1 MTNLAGENFVKS
13 GNLGGRLAVFFKLRP
28 ALEPQ
33 HRHLQNMTQKLDN
46 YKLTW
51 YMHEICMHSMGA
63 KIEFDRLA
71 STLAAPDMRQ
81 SRLVWFHLTSF
92 LSHSAMI
99 SKYLSPIS
107 KCEIAILRKQ
117 ALRVCLRVDGDS
129 EVLQRDARDNIEHF
143 DERLDNWVDG
153 DNQNILEIVLP
164 DHASYDYLR
173 FVEKRVKRVLIQ
185 DVMVFI
191 SEKKDKS
198 QFQLCL
204 NPLNDEVIRIGIEAE
219 KWIND
224 KSAYHFVFPR

>member
-1 MTNLAGENFVKS
+1 M
-13 GNLGGRLAVFFKLRP
+13 P
-28 ALEPQ
+28 
-33 HRHLQNMTQKLDN
+33 QKLDD

-51 YMHEICMHSMGA
+51 YMHEICMHSLGA
-63 KIEFDRLA
+63 KIEFDQLI
-71 STLAAPDMRQ
+71 STLANPDTLQ
-81 SRLVWFHLTSF
+81 TRLVWFHLTSF

-107 KCEIAILRKQ
+107 KSNVAISRKK
-117 ALRVCLRVDGDS
+117 ALRDRLGVDGDS
-129 EVLQRDARDNIEHF
+129 DVLPRDTRDNIEHF

-164 DHASYDYLR
+164 DRASYDYLR
-173 FVEKRVKRVLIQ
+173 VGEKRVKRVLIL

-204 NPLNDEVIRIGIEAE
+204 YPLHDEVIRIGTEAE
-219 KWIND
+219 KWI
-224 KSAYHFVFPR
+224 SGESPYHFVFPR